1 MKSLQQETRP
11 ADEGKPELKDRTV
24 FSFFFLSRFGL
35 KSQYDTGAGPMLL
48 KKGVTIML
56 EQKNPTD

>member
-24 FSFFFLSRFGL
+24 FSFFFVKVWSEI
-35 KSQYDTGAGPMLL
+35 T
-48 KKGVTIML
+48 V
-56 EQKNPTD
+56 